1 MIHSF
6 ANSDTERVWL
16 RERVKRWP
24 LEIQRVAYRKL
35 LILDAAEFLHDLRI
49 PPGNRLQALSGNRKG
64 QHSVRINDQWRICF
78 KWTKLGAENVE
89 IVDYH

>member
-1 MIHSF
+1 MIQSF

-78 KWTKLGAENVE
+78 TWAKSGAEAVE

>member
-35 LILDAAEFLHDLRI
+35 LILDAAEFLHELRI
-49 PPGNRLQALSGNRKG
+49 PPGNRLQALSGKRKG

>member
-1 MIHSF
+1 MIQSF

-49 PPGNRLQALSGNRKG
+49 PPGNRIQALSGNRKG

-78 KWTKLGAENVE
+78 TWAKSGAEAVE